1 MASMDFEQANVT
13 LLSEN
18 ENLKHSNNHL
28 NMVLNL
34 VKESLELTTK
44 NNVSSWGVHMD
55 PEGSKPT
62 THIQDTLGKSQF
74 RRNLH
79 QRGLKPVH
87 KTSSPISF
95 ESFIKSSMHTQ
106 TRVKPAVETYSQS
119 SVPRKVKDPERLI
132 GEIAFQLD
140 RRILSHVFQS
150 QARLYGFTVLNIP
163 EKIIQVSS
171 HPLIGRVDEGYGLHV
186 SQRYT
191 DLMGRLAQLGYNRT
205 LHPPFTEFIV
215 NTYGILKQR
224 PDSYTAQKMDYN
236 NVYVLREVI
245 FSTAP
250 GKLVPDL
257 LLLLS
262 CLSDMA
268 RTDRK
273 PLLLW

>member
-1 MASMDFEQANVT
+1 
-13 LLSEN
+13 
-18 ENLKHSNNHL
+18 
-28 NMVLNL
+28 MVLNL

-44 NNVSSWGVHMD
+44 NNVSSWGVLMD

-79 QRGLKPVH
+79 QRGLKP
-87 KTSSPISF
+87 TSSFNS
-95 ESFIKSSMHTQ
+95 
-106 TRVKPAVETYSQS
+106 
-119 SVPRKVKDPERLI
+119 DPERLI

-191 DLMGRLAQLGYNRT
+191 DLMGRLAQLGYNLT

-236 NVYVLREVI
+236 NVYVMREVI

>member
-1 MASMDFEQANVT
+1 M
-13 LLSEN
+13 LL
-18 ENLKHSNNHL
+18 
-28 NMVLNL
+28 
-34 VKESLELTTK
+34 
-44 NNVSSWGVHMD
+44 
-55 PEGSKPT
+55 
-62 THIQDTLGKSQF
+62 
-74 RRNLH
+74 
-79 QRGLKPVH
+79 
-87 KTSSPISF
+87 
-95 ESFIKSSMHTQ
+95 
-106 TRVKPAVETYSQS
+106 
-119 SVPRKVKDPERLI
+119 
-132 GEIAFQLD
+132 
-140 RRILSHVFQS
+140 
-150 QARLYGFTVLNIP
+150 
-163 EKIIQVSS
+163 QVSS

-273 PLLLW
+273 PLLPAARTSCHPFTTSPFPPLLLPLFSPPAPLPDTSLPVCLNSGFPVVVFQTPLAGRLCPAAWGGCRGCVGRVVRRARSWGPSARRTRENGLASTNANGASGSGSTGGSGMFEQSCGPCSCLILVE

>member
-1 MASMDFEQANVT
+1 M
-13 LLSEN
+13 LL
-18 ENLKHSNNHL
+18 
-28 NMVLNL
+28 
-34 VKESLELTTK
+34 
-44 NNVSSWGVHMD
+44 
-55 PEGSKPT
+55 
-62 THIQDTLGKSQF
+62 
-74 RRNLH
+74 
-79 QRGLKPVH
+79 
-87 KTSSPISF
+87 
-95 ESFIKSSMHTQ
+95 
-106 TRVKPAVETYSQS
+106 
-119 SVPRKVKDPERLI
+119 
-132 GEIAFQLD
+132 
-140 RRILSHVFQS
+140 
-150 QARLYGFTVLNIP
+150 
-163 EKIIQVSS
+163 QVSS

-205 LHPPFTEFIV
+205 LHPPFTESIV